1 MKLFNVKT
9 CPGNISL
16 CTRGLS
22 MGVWLNIP
30 DILDTTV
37 GILDILELV
46 NGITVSVYNNYI
58 NIFGK

>member
-1 MKLFNVKT
+1 
-9 CPGNISL
+9 
-16 CTRGLS
+16 